1 MATNLFKSPESYF
14 LPCVQLKCACG
25 FVLQEGLVR
34 GPEKT
39 MFPSCDFALPVS
51 TVSELSAMSHPE
63 SLLWDVGLDSDTTFN
78 VFF

>member
-1 MATNLFKSPESYF
+1 M
-14 LPCVQLKCACG
+14 
-25 FVLQEGLVR
+25 R

-78 VFF
+78 VFFKKKTINYLFSRGGSGREGRATSV